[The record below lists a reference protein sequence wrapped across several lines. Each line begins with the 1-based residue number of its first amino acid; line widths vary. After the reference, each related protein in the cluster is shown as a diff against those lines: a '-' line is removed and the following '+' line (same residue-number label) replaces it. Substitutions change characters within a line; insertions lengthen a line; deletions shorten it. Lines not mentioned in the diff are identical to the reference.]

1 MCGASGVAPD
11 GGQRA
16 GESMLHMYSVAV
28 RPCLVFEMA

>member
-1 MCGASGVAPD
+1 MCGASGVALD